1 MATISQPPVP
11 SVSVAI
17 RSDTANQVSMSRD
30 AVGKYWLQNLVSV
43 ELPGAKLPRE
53 YLPAE
58 SNDRPASLQRIK
70 TISRLLA
77 EQERIKFAPPGW
89 GRPSGVR
96 TPISSKGT
104 AMIAISASCER
115 KKPVFS

>member
-1 MATISQPPVP
+1 MQASCHCQRKELPGAKLLRLALSGSGASLQ

-30 AVGKYWLQNLVSV
+30 AVGKYWLQNLVSHSQKCAV

-58 SNDRPASLQRIK
+58 SKS
-70 TISRLLA
+70 SSV
-77 EQERIKFAPPGW
+77 APKDQDNQQTA
-89 GRPSGVR
+89 GRAGAYQVRSAGV
-96 TPISSKGT
+96 G
-104 AMIAISASCER
+104 
-115 KKPVFS
+115 